1 MTDEARHEADA
12 KTEHFSQDQLARIQV
27 TLEEILQQLR
37 QQGRLG
43 IHHDFSYMRL
53 IGAIAQLVVVAI
65 LFWTLVGLANLE
77 ELAPVASTTL
87 KLLAG
92 MVMQLVALTFFF
104 LDHHD
109 R

>member
-1 MTDEARHEADA
+1 MTNDDRHESDA
-12 KTEHFSQDQLARIQV
+12 RTEQLSREQLAKIQV

-37 QQGRLG
+37 QQNRLG
-43 IHHDFSYMRL
+43 IHHDFSYMKL
-53 IGAIAQLVVVAI
+53 IGAIAQLIVVAI

-87 KLLAG
+87 KLLG
-92 MVMQLVALTFFF
+92 GIVVQLVALTFFF
-104 LDHHD
+104 LDRQD